1 MFKALPVGP
10 APPAAVRV
18 DEHDPLRVARQRRA
32 PEELRHALVAQ
43 LGAGDGQQEGG
54 AAPEQLEVPRR
65 HAEED
70 LQPLGAARG
79 QPGGGQ
85 DRRPQ
90 AGGEGLGGHQEE
102 VGAQAEEEEV
112 AVAHRGGAVS
122 VHDGAVCMCTLVESD
137 LLRSTMRHLKFIWLL
152 RDR

>member
-1 MFKALPVGP
+1 MSEALPVRPSP
-10 APPAAVRV
+10 AAAVRV
-18 DEHDPLRVARQRRA
+18 DEHDPIGVARQRRA

-70 LQPLGAARG
+70 LQPLGPARG
-79 QPGGGQ
+79 QPGCGQ
-85 DRRPQ
+85 DSRPQ
-90 AGGEGLGGHQEE
+90 EGGEGLGGHQEE
-102 VGAQAEEEEV
+102 VGAQAEEEGV
-112 AVAHRGGAVS
+112 AVAHRGGVS